1 MADPNI
7 VYILDQASASD
18 SARGALAE
26 TKGTNND
33 VYHQAVLETA
43 EGHER
48 DVGVGALV
56 NGQASQFKSTRALFV
71 LMKHEHASQ
80 EAVVTATR
88 TWLER
93 AVIGLQLCPFAKA
106 VHAKEQIRYV
116 VSTAQSTSELRD
128 ALKLELRTLA
138 ELDASVVDTTLLIHP
153 QVLTDFL
160 DYNDFLAV
168 ADATV
173 EDLGLQ
179 GVVQIA
185 SFHPAYQFVGTSEH
199 DVTNFTNRSPYPML
213 QLLREASV
221 SKAVAA
227 FPDAQNIYRRNL
239 ETMRRLGPSGWAAL
253 DVGAPVRTLD

>member
-1 MADPNI
+1 
-7 VYILDQASASD
+7 
-18 SARGALAE
+18 
-26 TKGTNND
+26 
-33 VYHQAVLETA
+33 
-43 EGHER
+43 
-48 DVGVGALV
+48 
-56 NGQASQFKSTRALFV
+56 
-71 LMKHEHASQ
+71 MKHEHANP

-88 TWLER
+88 AWLER

-116 VSTAQSTSELRD
+116 VSTAQSTSALRD

-138 ELDASVVDTTLLIHP
+138 EVDASVVDTTLLIHP
-153 QVLTDFL
+153 QVLIDFL

-185 SFHPAYQFVGTSEH
+185 SFHPAYQFVGTSVH
-199 DVTNFTNRSPYPML
+199 DVTNFTNRAPYPML

-239 ETMRRLGPSGWAAL
+239 ETMRRLGQSGWAAL
-253 DVGAPVRTLD
+253 NVDAGPSRV

>member
-1 MADPNI
+1 
-7 VYILDQASASD
+7 
-18 SARGALAE
+18 
-26 TKGTNND
+26 
-33 VYHQAVLETA
+33 
-43 EGHER
+43 
-48 DVGVGALV
+48 
-56 NGQASQFKSTRALFV
+56 
-71 LMKHEHASQ
+71 MKHDHASQ

-88 TWLER
+88 AWLER

-116 VSTAQSTSELRD
+116 VCIAQSTSELRD

-138 ELDASVVDTTLLIHP
+138 EVDASVVDTTLLIHP

-185 SFHPAYQFVGTSEH
+185 SFHPAYQFAGTSEH
-199 DVTNFTNRSPYPML
+199 DVTNFTNRAPYPML

-253 DVGAPVRTLD
+253 DVDVPVRTLD